1 VSWSIE
7 RLDKRHDRTAF
18 DCGVAP
24 LNNYIQHLA
33 SQHARKGISK
43 TYVAVCPSEERVRGF
58 YALAAG
64 RLLLTDLPAP
74 ARDKLPSYPIP
85 TVHLGQL
92 AVDRSA
98 QGQGLGEVL
107 LFDALRRVTR
117 ASEEL
122 GVYAVT
128 VDALDERAK
137 TFYLKYGFVTID
149 ADPLHL
155 YLEMKIIRQLDVS

>member
-1 VSWSIE
+1 MTWSIE

-24 LNNYIQHLA
+24 LNNYLQHLA

-43 TYVAVCPSEERVRGF
+43 TYVAVCPGEGNVRGF

-64 RLLLTDLPAP
+64 HLLLTDLPVSL
-74 ARDKLPSYPIP
+74 RDRLPSYPIP

-98 QGQGLGEVL
+98 QGQGLGEAL
-107 LFDALRRVTR
+107 LFDALQRVTR

-128 VDALDERAK
+128 VDAVDEQAK
-137 TFYLKYGFVTID
+137 AFYLKYGFVAID

-155 YLEMKIIRQLDVS
+155 YLEMKVIRQLVVS